1 MEVNVTTEQGVE
13 QDLAVDLTNLPAD
26 HPVEFWTEAQ
36 HLYKNSKPPFV
47 FGLHSK
53 PHEFSKQVFVA
64 VNGKRPDEPIRAH
77 LVARKWGPTTKDGTF
92 WTLDINHRRL
102 IVAAFPNS
110 GCVPGAKWV
119 YCPWT
124 GVDYFEE
131 TPLAFSCIHGDY
143 TNALSLKTQYPAVT
157 PQLTTKETIST
168 SETAADGLCHE
179 RPPNVAALPEDH
191 PVEFLDEARA
201 VYTKSTPP
209 FVINKNKSKKSRR
222 RNVPIVPDGQ
232 ILTAPTVAEVV
243 YRAWDSLHDY
253 GTVGLEGKT
262 FIVRGVPG
270 GSSGGYR
277 YHLWLGSKG
286 EDVNK
291 VIAKSQPNDT
301 NTTTSSLTE
310 PFREFSEALSS
321 SELSDDDEDE
331 VAHGGVRMEEAYS
344 YESFRRGF
352 DPTTAQA
359 PKPTQFSEQM
369 ERPRRIIKP
378 TKRARSSTPPSH
390 FGSGSR
396 RGKGPAH
403 ATKRVFRRVNQ
414 PSQETSGVSSPPYET
429 PAHTPSLTGRHRS
442 SQLSISQPPTSQP
455 ETSQPGTHQ
464 TQIQEPSSLPTL
476 APHKQKNA
484 ILRATRDSNVIGFVP
499 LRLSACMTM
508 STLFS
513 SVVAASGHRE
523 EQEPIK
529 CLMATFDWKEES
541 DLYKTIYINRET
553 EGSFEIF
560 LELIDE
566 APCWKEEG
574 GKCGIAVEIVRV

>member
-1 MEVNVTTEQGVE
+1 MTSEQGGE
-13 QDLAVDLTNLPAD
+13 QDLVVDITNLPVD
-26 HPVEFWTEAQ
+26 HPVAYFTEAQ
-36 HLYKNSKPPFV
+36 QLYKKSKPPFV
-47 FGLHSK
+47 FSK
-53 PHEFSKQVFVA
+53 PHEFNKQVFVT
-64 VNGKRPDEPIRAH
+64 VNGERPDRPIRTH
-77 LVARKWGPTTKDGTF
+77 LVARKWGKTAREGTF
-92 WTLDINHRRL
+92 WTIDINRQRL
-102 IVAAFPNS
+102 IVAAFPNN

-157 PQLTTKETIST
+157 PQPTTKETPST
-168 SETAADGLCHE
+168 TETAADGLCHE
-179 RPPNVAALPEDH
+179 RPRNVAALPEDH
-191 PVEFLDEARA
+191 PVEYLDEAKA
-201 VYTKSTPP
+201 IYTSSIPP
-209 FVINKNKSKKSRR
+209 FVINKTNKSRR
-222 RNVPIVPDGQ
+222 GGCHIVPDGR
-232 ILTAPTVAEVV
+232 ILTTPIEAEVV

-253 GTVGLEGKT
+253 GTIETRGKR
-262 FIVRGVPG
+262 FIVRGSPG
-270 GSSGGYR
+270 GSSGGYQ
-277 YHLWLGSKG
+277 YYLWLGSQSEAIKTYL
-286 EDVNK
+286 
-291 VIAKSQPNDT
+291 AKISPNDA
-301 NTTTSSLTE
+301 NTTTSSLIE
-310 PFREFSEALSS
+310 PFREGSEALSS
-321 SELSDDDEDE
+321 SDLSNDDEDE
-331 VAHGGVRMEEAYS
+331 VAQGGVRTEEAYS
-344 YESFRRGF
+344 YDSFRRGF
-352 DPTTAQA
+352 NPTTAQA
-359 PKPTQFSEQM
+359 SKPSQFSEQK

-390 FGSGSR
+390 VGSR
-396 RGKGPAH
+396 KGKEPAH

-414 PSQETSGVSSPPYET
+414 TSQETSGVSSPPYET
-429 PAHTPSLTGRHRS
+429 PAHTPSLTGRHRP
-442 SQLSISQPPTSQP
+442 SQLSISQPSTSQP
-455 ETSQPGTHQ
+455 ETSRPETHQ

-476 APHKQKNA
+476 ALHKQRNA

-523 EQEPIK
+523 NQEPIK

-541 DLYKTIYINRET
+541 DLYKTIYINKET

-574 GKCGIAVEIVRV
+574 GKCGIAVEVVRV

>member
-13 QDLAVDLTNLPAD
+13 QHLAVDLTNLPAD
-26 HPVEFWTEAQ
+26 HPVEFLTEAQ
-36 HLYKNSKPPFV
+36 QLYKKRKPPFV
-47 FGLHSK
+47 FSK
-53 PHEFSKQVFVA
+53 PHELNKQVFVA
-64 VNGKRPDEPIRAH
+64 VNGKRPDQPLRAH
-77 LVARKWGPTTKDGTF
+77 LVARYWGKTAKDGTF
-92 WTLDINHRRL
+92 WTLDLNRQRL
-102 IVAAFPNS
+102 IVAAFPNN

-124 GVDYFEE
+124 GVDHFEG

-157 PQLTTKETIST
+157 PQPTTKETTST

-179 RPPNVAALPEDH
+179 RPQNVAALPEDH
-191 PVEFLDEARA
+191 PVEYLDEAKA
-201 VYTKSTPP
+201 VYTSSIPP
-209 FVINKNKSKKSRR
+209 FVIHKTNKPRR
-222 RNVPIVPDGQ
+222 RGVPIVPDGQ
-232 ILTAPTVAEVV
+232 ILTTPIEAEVV

-253 GTVGLEGKT
+253 GTVEIKGKR
-262 FIVRGVPG
+262 FIVRGSPG
-270 GSSGGYR
+270 GSAGGYQ
-277 YHLWLGSKG
+277 YHLWLGDQAEALKTWL
-286 EDVNK
+286 
-291 VIAKSQPNDT
+291 AKYPPNDA
-301 NTTTSSLTE
+301 NTTTSSLIE
-310 PFREFSEALSS
+310 PFREVCEDLSS

-331 VAHGGVRMEEAYS
+331 VAQGSVSMEEAYS
-344 YESFRRGF
+344 YDSFRKGF
-352 DPTTAQA
+352 DPTTVRAS
-359 PKPTQFSEQM
+359 KPSQFSEQK
-369 ERPRRIIKP
+369 ERPRRLIRP
-378 TKRARSSTPPSH
+378 TKRARSSTPPPR
-390 FGSGSR
+390 FRSR
-396 RGKGPAH
+396 KGKEPAH

-414 PSQETSGVSSPPYET
+414 PSQETSGISSPPYET
-429 PAHTPSLTGRHRS
+429 PAHTPSLTGRHRPS
-442 SQLSISQPPTSQP
+442 RISISQPSTSQP
-455 ETSQPGTHQ
+455 ETSQPETHQ

-476 APHKQKNA
+476 ETHKQKNA

-523 EQEPIK
+523 DQEPIK

-566 APCWKEEG
+566 APSWKEEG